1 MKKENKLS
9 ALTLEEL
16 YAAKKKLGG
25 WVVGFSIVMVLL
37 GIVLVYLAVKSE
49 MYALISVAAGGLLI
63 LLPGITRLGQVNAEI
78 RSRKS
83 A

>member
-16 YAAKKKLGG
+16 YAAQKKLRG
-25 WVVGFSIVMVLL
+25 WVAGFSIAMVLL
-37 GIVLVYLAVKSE
+37 GIVLIYLAVKSE
-49 MYALISVAAGGLLI
+49 MYALISVAAGGLLV
-63 LLPGITRLGQVNAEI
+63 LLPGITRLAQVNAEI